1 MNQET
6 YYYKEE
12 SDSGVGYDIFF
23 TNVSTNYIT
32 HIGKINDKL
41 HADIIVRLL
50 NDYKQKQLEVDEN
63 EDEAKEQSNDVID
76 GVSIDDWINRL
87 STT

>member
-1 MNQET
+1 
-6 YYYKEE
+6 
-12 SDSGVGYDIFF
+12 
-23 TNVSTNYIT
+23 VSTNYIT